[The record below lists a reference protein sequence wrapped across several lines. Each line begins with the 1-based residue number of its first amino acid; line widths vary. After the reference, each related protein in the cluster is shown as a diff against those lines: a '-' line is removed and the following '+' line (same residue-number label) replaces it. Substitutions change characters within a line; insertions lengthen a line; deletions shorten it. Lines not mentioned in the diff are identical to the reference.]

1 MGWSEKS
8 GPSAPFWWW
17 DGGRGCGQLGAV
29 VSPGHPELVKGP
41 SVPGGMCWH
50 VFSTLGMMLRYQ
62 MRVRERIDLSVC
74 ILLWETVNS
83 KARDLVSF
91 ILINPQCFIDV
102 NWIERKLFLGRGLW
116 KWHARC
122 LKRMLN
128 VWKARLSPQGGSK
141 NVGQSGSSENR
152 NGGRGNRERL
162 ETNSMEIPLGLEI
175 GRGERREEKEKVSFA
190 ALGIVG
196 PLKQGGRKSSSLLPK
211 T

>member
-1 MGWSEKS
+1 MVAIRLVCASHTSVWKIILNWDIQRKISISDLSWKKWDDLRKVGPPLLLGDGMVGEDVVSSE
-8 GPSAPFWWW
+8 PWF
-17 DGGRGCGQLGAV
+17 QAV
-29 VSPGHPELVKGP
+29 VYPELVKGP

-62 MRVRERIDLSVC
+62 MRVRERIVLSVC

-83 KARDLVSF
+83 KARDLVLF

-128 VWKARLSPQGGSK
+128 VWKS
-141 NVGQSGSSENR
+141 
-152 NGGRGNRERL
+152 
-162 ETNSMEIPLGLEI
+162 
-175 GRGERREEKEKVSFA
+175 
-190 ALGIVG
+190 
-196 PLKQGGRKSSSLLPK
+196 
-211 T
+211 